1 MDPTPEIER
10 EMKTELDKITKHYG
24 GSEGADM
31 TKFPTFKFTDP
42 PVDPISEK
50 N

>member
-1 MDPTPEIER
+1 MDPSPDIER
-10 EMKTELDKITKHYG
+10 EMKAELDKITKQYG
-24 GSEGADM
+24 GAEGADM

-42 PVDPISEK
+42 AVDPITEK